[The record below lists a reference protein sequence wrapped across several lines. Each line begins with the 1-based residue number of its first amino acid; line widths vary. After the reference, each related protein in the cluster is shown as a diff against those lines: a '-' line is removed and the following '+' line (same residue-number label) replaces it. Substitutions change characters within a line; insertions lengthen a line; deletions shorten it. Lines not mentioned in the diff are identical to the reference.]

1 MNTTE
6 EIIKESLK
14 RFPIRHKEN
23 KKGTG
28 EYDSNLPRR
37 KAFVD
42 GACFVLEIENKK
54 NNNNE
59 K

>member
-1 MNTTE
+1 MTTE

-28 EYDSNLPRR
+28 EYDSNFPRR

-54 NNNNE
+54 NDNNE

>member
-1 MNTTE
+1 MTQEDINE
-6 EIIKESLK
+6 ESLK

-42 GACFVLEIENKK
+42 GACFVLEIEIND
-54 NNNNE
+54 NNE

>member
-1 MNTTE
+1 MTIEDINE
-6 EIIKESLK
+6 ESLK

-28 EYDSNLPRR
+28 EYDSNLTRR
-37 KAFVD
+37 NEFVD

>member
-1 MNTTE
+1 MTTE

-28 EYDSNLPRR
+28 EYDSNFPRR
-37 KAFVD
+37 KAFIE
-42 GACFVLEIENKK
+42 GACFSSGIDVSDIGYFKH
-54 NNNNE
+54 
-59 K
+59 

>member
-1 MNTTE
+1 MTTE
-6 EIIKESLK
+6 EIIKESLN
-14 RFPIRHKEN
+14 RFQIRHKEN

-37 KAFVD
+37 KAFVE

-54 NNNNE
+54 NGNNE

>member
-1 MNTTE
+1 MTAE

-28 EYDSNLPRR
+28 EYDSNFPRR
-37 KAFVD
+37 KAFVE

-54 NNNNE
+54 NANNE

>member
-1 MNTTE
+1 MTIEDINE
-6 EIIKESLK
+6 ESLK
-14 RFPIRHKEN
+14 RFPIRRKEN
-23 KKGTG
+23 KKGTC
-28 EYDSNLPRR
+28 EYDSNFPRR

>member
-1 MNTTE
+1 MTKE

-28 EYDSNLPRR
+28 EYDSNFPRR

-42 GACFVLEIENKK
+42 GACFALGIENNKQY
-54 NNNNE
+54 NNE

>member
-1 MNTTE
+1 MTQE

-28 EYDSNLPRR
+28 EYDSNFPRR
-37 KAFVD
+37 KAFVE
-42 GACFVLEIENKK
+42 GACFVLEME
-54 NNNNE
+54 NNNE
-59 K
+59 E

>member
-1 MNTTE
+1 MTQEDINE
-6 EIIKESLK
+6 ESLK

-37 KAFVD
+37 KAFVE
-42 GACFVLEIENKK
+42 GAFFVLEIENKK
-54 NNNNE
+54 
-59 K
+59 

>member
-1 MNTTE
+1 MTQE

-28 EYDSNLPRR
+28 EYDSNFPRR
-37 KAFVD
+37 KAFIE

-54 NNNNE
+54 
-59 K
+59 

>member
-1 MNTTE
+1 MTIEDINE
-6 EIIKESLK
+6 VSLK

-28 EYDSNLPRR
+28 EYDSNFPRR

>member
-1 MNTTE
+1 MTTE

-28 EYDSNLPRR
+28 EYDSNFPRR

>member
-1 MNTTE
+1 MTTE

-14 RFPIRHKEN
+14 RFPIRYKEN

-28 EYDSNLPRR
+28 EYDSNFPRR
-37 KAFVD
+37 KAFIE

-54 NNNNE
+54 NGNNE

>member
-1 MNTTE
+1 MTTE

-28 EYDSNLPRR
+28 KYDSNFPRR

>member
-1 MNTTE
+1 MTTE

-42 GACFVLEIENKK
+42 GACFVLEIEN
-54 NNNNE
+54 NNE